1 MRLKAPQIKKLARAV
16 FDALVQKKLIKIL
29 STQEMVLTKIEAVI
43 QSDVSLEE
51 TIEKEARAIMDKFH
65 DKVESGEIDY
75 QDMYSRVKK
84 QLIKDKKFTP

>member
-1 MRLKAPQIKKLARAV
+1 MRLKPPQIKKLAGAV
-16 FDALVQKKLIKIL
+16 FAALAQKKLIKIL
-29 STQEMVLTKIEAVI
+29 SSQATVLAKIEAVI
-43 QSDVSLEE
+43 QNDVNLEE
-51 TIEKEARAIMDKFH
+51 SIEKETRAIMDKFH

>member
-16 FDALVQKKLIKIL
+16 YEGLGQKKLIKIL
-29 STQEMVLTKIEAVI
+29 SSQDKVLAKIEAVI
-43 QSDVSLEE
+43 QSDVNLEE
-51 TIEKEARAIMDKFH
+51 SIEKEARALMDKFH